1 MGLFASFPPKYINF
15 ALMNTSQTANEV
27 IRIDVGQVLRN
38 RLPRMW
44 RFIPRQVVN
53 WLERTICQDQLNA
66 LLEANAGK
74 TGAAF
79 CRGILESLDITVD
92 VAGAENLPP
101 KDNRRVVFVCNHPL
115 GGLDGMALID
125 IIHRHYGGQVWFVV
139 NDLLMAVKPLESVFL
154 PINKFGGQSRRSF
167 RRLDEAFDG
176 NDPIIIFPAGLGSR

>member
-79 CRGILESLDITVD
+79 CRDRKS
-92 VAGAENLPP
+92 
-101 KDNRRVVFVCNHPL
+101 VV
-115 GGLDGMALID
+115 
-125 IIHRHYGGQVWFVV
+125 
-139 NDLLMAVKPLESVFL
+139 
-154 PINKFGGQSRRSF
+154 
-167 RRLDEAFDG
+167 
-176 NDPIIIFPAGLGSR
+176 